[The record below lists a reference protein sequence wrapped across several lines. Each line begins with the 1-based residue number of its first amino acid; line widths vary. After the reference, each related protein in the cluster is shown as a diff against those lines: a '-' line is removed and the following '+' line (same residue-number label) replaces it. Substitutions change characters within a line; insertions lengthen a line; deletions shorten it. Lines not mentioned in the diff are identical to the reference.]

1 MAIATLNRNAIQN
14 SPGQIFL
21 LAAPTTVVG
30 TTPSAIVKELYGKFY
45 TDGDI
50 RSTLTTTTPW
60 AAIDKA
66 GYKDKITAKEIKVEL
81 NDSPEEVIGYEVI
94 DYEADLTIVDVDA
107 QHMKDVLSA
116 SAAEVLTTVAS
127 ATQAGRDTLIG
138 GGQRYPND
146 YMLLYRF
153 PSKKAPGEF
162 NNILVPICN
171 FTLKTDRENSKSK
184 ARELKINIRAKAC
197 YLLPDPTTGMPTLWL
212 EDFVTNPKTA

>member
-30 TTPSAIVKELYGKFY
+30 TTPATIVKELYGKFY

-50 RSTLTTTTPW
+50 RSALTSATPW
-60 AAIDKA
+60 AALDKS
-66 GYKDKITAKEIKVEL
+66 GYKDKISAKEIKVDL
-81 NDSPEEVIGYEVI
+81 NDSPEEVIGWEVI
-94 DYEADLTIVDVDA
+94 EYEAELTILDVDA

-116 SAAEVLTTVAS
+116 SAAQVLTLAAS

-138 GGQRYPND
+138 GGQRYPTD
-146 YMLLYRF
+146 YMLLYRY
-153 PSKKAPGEF
+153 PSKKCPGEF
-162 NNILVPICN
+162 NNILLPRCD
-171 FTLKTDRENSKSK
+171 FALKTDRENSKSK
-184 ARELKINIRAKAC
+184 ARELKINIRAKAFS
-197 YLLPDPTTGMPTLWL
+197 LLLDPTTGMPTLWL